1 MKQQLCRRRPQFGVF
16 LETLKRE
23 VDGACAKLVL
33 NPSES
38 RLAVAYSIKNSLL
51 ALRKKRRTAGQKD
64 VCYNANAPN
73 VYLAV
78 IGLVIH
84 DFWSQIHRTPQ
95 SLLKPFDWIAK
106 CREAKISKFHADF
119 AVLRV
124 LRD

>member
-16 LETLKRE
+16 LEALKRE
-23 VDGACAKLVL
+23 VNGSCAQLVL

-51 ALRKKRRTAGQKD
+51 ALRKKRWTSGQKD
-64 VCYNANAPN
+64 VRYNANAPN

-95 SLLKPFDWIAK
+95 PLLKPFYWIAK
-106 CREAKISKFHADF
+106 CCEAEISKFHADF
-119 AVLRV
+119 AVPHVR
-124 LRD
+124 RD